1 MFDLLKSDVAVV
13 LALAWL
19 LMGLFLPVIAFWFLY
34 RVARDLRRIADA
46 QEFRYKYP
54 ATAKGLEETRERKHY
69 EEAER
74 RVANSAFGR

>member
-1 MFDLLKSDVAVV
+1 MLALLRLDAVYM

-19 LMGLFLPVIAFWFLY
+19 LIGLTFPFLAFWFLY

-46 QEFRYKYP
+46 VEFQTQYP
-54 ATAKGLEETRERKHY
+54 STAHAAHAVSLEEHRE
-69 EEAER
+69 ELAR